1 MKMIQLNKQ
10 KYNKPE
16 FDELYKMLSD
26 LNEFLDE
33 DANINDKDWIKN
45 IETIL
50 DFQDSTEALNF

>member
-1 MKMIQLNKQ
+1 MKMIQFNKQ